1 MKRQN
6 LITSKERS
14 MFESG
19 YRVMHGSQEFV
30 TFWDDMSLRVWYE
43 TVPDYYS
50 EHFHASVEVVLP
62 HEGECHC
69 TVGGVTYRVKST
81 EVLFVPADMPHSL
94 SMPKDS
100 IRNLILFDPSCITGI
115 RGVSSI
121 RPMLEAVIY
130 LQEDNPV
137 CGQVRAA
144 LFEMMNDYY
153 AHKPLSNLT
162 CYARLMQVYVLM
174 GQQYLEQNAPQKVQ
188 EHGREE
194 NNRTII
200 NRIVE
205 YVENNYTEDITLDRA
220 AEMAG
225 FSKCYFSRVFSKQ
238 TGIGFSRFLL
248 KKRIA
253 VAAHLLSTTMLSV
266 VQVSA
271 QAGFSSLSTF
281 NRTFKEI
288 HGCSPSEYRALYAV
302 GQSSDER

>member
-6 LITSKERS
+6 LITPKERN

-69 TVGGVTYRVKST
+69 TVGGITYHVKST
-81 EVLFVPADMPHSL
+81 EVLFVPADKPHSL

-100 IRNLILFDPSCITGI
+100 IRNLILFDPSCLLSI

-121 RPMLEAVIY
+121 RPMLEDVIY
-130 LQEDNPV
+130 LREDDPI
-137 CGQVRAA
+137 CGQVRHM
-144 LFEMMNDYY
+144 LFEMMVDYY

-162 CYARLMQVYVLM
+162 CYAQLMQIYVLM
-174 GQQYLEQNAPQKVQ
+174 GQKYLEEHTPQ
-188 EHGREE
+188 EDAERGRED
-194 NNRTII
+194 NNRVII

-205 YVENNYTEDITLDRA
+205 YVENNYTEDITLDSA

-248 KKRIA
+248 RKRIS
-253 VAAHLLSTTMLSV
+253 VAAHLLSTTQLSI

-271 QAGFSSLSTF
+271 QSGFSSLSTF

-288 HGCSPSEYRALYAV
+288 HGCSPSEYRALYAL
-302 GQSSDER
+302 GQDEE